1 MARTHFLAGALLA
14 STVTGAAWA
23 QTAPSSSNVSMFGVV
38 DLTFTHGKGTL
49 SKADGLNRDGLAGSR
64 LGIRGTEDLGGG
76 LRASFVIEHGFA
88 PDTGTATPVFW
99 NRQVLVGLASK
110 TLGEIQFGRMYTPT
124 FLVHATYDAF
134 GPQGTAAQQV
144 LLGSAEFNQPT
155 IAGSAIR
162 ANNAVNYT
170 TPAGL
175 GGFSL
180 QAMVA
185 LAEGAA
191 TGRYSGVRGNY
202 SSGPL
207 SVDLA
212 LGRYGSAAIGD
223 LKSITIGARYK
234 LGALTFYGL
243 HDRADSG
250 NSFDTRGTQV
260 SVGWLPAALGG
271 LTELKASLAQSSRES
286 ATGAAAGTTRR
297 YGIGA
302 VHHLSKRT
310 AVYTA
315 LARVSNS
322 DGASTSLN
330 GSTTAANKGS
340 TGMDLGL
347 RHSF

>member
-1 MARTHFLAGALLA
+1 MARMHILAGALLA
-14 STVTGAAWA
+14 ITGTTWA
-23 QTAPSSSNVSMFGVV
+23 QTAAAPASVTVFGVI
-38 DLTFTHGKGTL
+38 DLTLNHGKGSL
-49 SKADGLNRDGLAGSR
+49 STARGLNKDGLAGSR
-64 LGIRGTEDLGGG
+64 FGLRGTEDLGGG
-76 LRASFVIEHGFA
+76 LRASFVIEHGYS
-88 PDTGTATPVFW
+88 PDTGAATPVFW

-110 TLGEIQFGRMYTPT
+110 TLGEIQFGRIYTPT
-124 FLVHATYDAF
+124 FLVHASYDAF

-144 LLGSAEFNQPT
+144 LLGSAEFTQPT

-162 ANNAVNYT
+162 ANNAINYT

-175 GGFSL
+175 GGFSA

-191 TGRYSGVRGNY
+191 TGRYNGLRGTY
-202 SSGPL
+202 SSGPFTI
-207 SVDLA
+207 DLA

-223 LKSITIGARYK
+223 LKSLTIGARYK
-234 LGALTFYGL
+234 LGALNFYGL

-250 NSFDTRGTQV
+250 SSFDTRGSQV
-260 SVGWLPAALGG
+260 SVVWLPAALGG
-271 LTELKASLAQSSRES
+271 LTELKASIAQSSRES
-286 ATGAAAGTTRR
+286 AAGLAIGTTRR

-322 DGASTSLN
+322 DGASTALN
-330 GSTTAANKGS
+330 GATTAPNKGS

>member
-1 MARTHFLAGALLA
+1 MARKHFLAGALLA
-14 STVTGAAWA
+14 TTVTGTAWA
-23 QTAPSSSNVSMFGVV
+23 QTVPSSSNVTMFGVV
-38 DLTFTHGKGTL
+38 DLTFTHGKGSL
-49 SKADGLNRDGLAGSR
+49 SKADGLNKDGLAGSR
-64 LGIRGTEDLGGG
+64 FGVRGNEDLGGG
-76 LRASFVIEHGFA
+76 LRASFVIEHGFS
-88 PDTGTATPVFW
+88 PDTGSATAVFW
-99 NRQVLVGLASK
+99 NRQSLVALGSER
-110 TLGEIQFGRMYTPT
+110 LGEIQFGRIYTPT

-144 LLGSAEFNQPT
+144 LLGSGEFTQASV
-155 IAGSAIR
+155 AGSAIR
-162 ANNAVNYT
+162 ANNAINYT

-191 TGRYSGVRGNY
+191 TGRYNGLRGSW

-223 LKSITIGARYK
+223 LKSLTIGARYK

-250 NSFDTRGTQV
+250 SSFDTRGTQF
-260 SVGWLPAALGG
+260 SVAWLVGG
-271 LTELKASLAQSSRES
+271 LTELKASVAQSSRDS

-322 DGASTSLN
+322 DGASTALN
-330 GSTTAANKGS
+330 GATTAPNKGS